1 MTLFNNSNMFNNSS
15 DMSSMILD
23 SLLHSICFL
32 GTVGL
37 LAGSM
42 VLSVIYPA
50 IGIPILV
57 LMSLL
62 MCTEPTPPVT
72 KSLSYYQ

>member
-1 MTLFNNSNMFNNSS
+1 MTLFNDSNIFNNSS

-32 GTVGL
+32 TAVGL

-57 LMSLL
+57 GMLIL

-72 KSLSYYQ
+72 KHLSYH